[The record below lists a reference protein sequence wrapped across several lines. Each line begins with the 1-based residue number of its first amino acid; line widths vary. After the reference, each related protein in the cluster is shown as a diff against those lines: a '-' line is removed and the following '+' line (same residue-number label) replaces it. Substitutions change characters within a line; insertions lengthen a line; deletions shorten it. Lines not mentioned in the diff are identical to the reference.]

1 MKVTVVYDSTTGDML
16 ATIGGHDAARVRVA
30 SLEVPEGDR
39 VDRVDLSGG
48 TPKAVTSPTPAS
60 FQERLDAAVKRGD
73 EKRAEQDEKMQRE
86 MQAFMVE
93 ILKAVNEAEK
103 GEDEDE

>member
-16 ATIGGHDAARVRVA
+16 ATLGDHDPTKVKAE
-30 SLEVPEGDR
+30 SFEVLDGDR
-39 VDRVDLSGG
+39 VDRVDISGDA
-48 TPKAVTSPTPAS
+48 PKVVTSPTPAS
-60 FQERLDAAVKRGD
+60 WKAQLDGAVKRSD
-73 EKRAEQDEKMQRE
+73 EKRSEQAEQMRQE
-86 MQAFMVE
+86 MKAFMVE